1 MHSRL
6 LLKKFMV
13 TTKINEN
20 SEESIISECSSM
32 VECFLLSTT
41 EGNSKAREKAIQ
53 SVAEALRKR
62 KSIDCEA
69 LRTRL
74 ASASM
79 TVRNGYYFVTNLLM
93 PDIIAG
99 RYDGKPE
106 TKSLLSSKILFEKL
120 KKMNVEDDSED
131 GYGYE
136 RIDYY
141 LNAVWMNSEITID
154 EIHQFT
160 ASMVV
165 WVEARAEWRKASKIM
180 ELCRRSKIL
189 GKRMDSAK
197 ASEMVEASVRDCET
211 LNDDLKRL
219 TEKN

>member
-1 MHSRL
+1 
-6 LLKKFMV
+6 MV
-13 TTKINEN
+13 TAEINEYN
-20 SEESIISECSSM
+20 GEREITECSSM

-41 EGNSKAREKAIQ
+41 EGNDKARARAVQ

-62 KSIDCEA
+62 QSIDCEA

-79 TVRNGYYFVTNLLM
+79 TVRNGYYFVTNLLI
-93 PDIIAG
+93 PDIMAG

-106 TKSLLSSKILFEKL
+106 TKSLLSSKVLFEKL
-120 KKMNVEDDSED
+120 KKMNVEDDSDD

-141 LNAVWMNSEITID
+141 LNAVWMNSGITIE

-160 ASMVV
+160 AAMVT
-165 WVEARAEWRKASKIM
+165 WVEARAEWRKTSKIM

-189 GKRMDSAK
+189 GKHMGSAK
-197 ASEMVEASVRDCET
+197 ADEMAEASVRDCEA
-211 LNDDLKRL
+211 LEEDLKCL
-219 TEKN
+219 IEKN